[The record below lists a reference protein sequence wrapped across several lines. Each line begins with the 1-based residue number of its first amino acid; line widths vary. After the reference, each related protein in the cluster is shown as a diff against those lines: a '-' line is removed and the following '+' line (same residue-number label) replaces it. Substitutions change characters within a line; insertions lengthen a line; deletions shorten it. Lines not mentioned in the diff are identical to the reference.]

1 MRRPDRP
8 VTTKMMED
16 AIAHC
21 NQRLSSMLDAQKNY
35 HDSDVAK
42 NQPASTRALCRFRE
56 EHFAFLNAGY
66 SLGDTLKRAVVR
78 QFMRSDIEP
87 VLQSP
92 LFALHRGLR
101 DALDHG
107 GFIEYG
113 LTINFEMD
121 VTIAPNRLF
130 PIPDIPTAATYGML
144 TLEQDRPRLGT
155 RYFVYQEQH
164 FEGVL
169 WDTLKEVQSDFNL
182 PLELSVMRLSQ
193 IYLDEI
199 SDLCRRA
206 VRENRLKQEKTA
218 CKDGMS

>member
-1 MRRPDRP
+1 
-8 VTTKMMED
+8 MMED

-21 NQRLSSMLDAQKNY
+21 NQRLSSMLDAQKDY

-42 NQPASTRALCRFRE
+42 NQPALTRALRRFRE

-78 QFMRSDIEP
+78 QFMRSDVEP
-87 VLQSP
+87 GLQSP
-92 LFALHRGLR
+92 LFAFHRGLR

-113 LTINFEMD
+113 LTINIEMT
-121 VTIAPNRLF
+121 VAILPHSTF
-130 PIPDIPTAATYGML
+130 PIPDIPTAARYGML
-144 TLEQDRPRLGT
+144 KAEQEVPRLGT

-164 FEGVL
+164 LESAL
-169 WDTLKEVQSDFNL
+169 WATLKEVQSDLNL

-193 IYLDEI
+193 LYLDEI

-206 VRENRLKQEKTA
+206 VRENRLKPETTGSA
-218 CKDGMS
+218 SGDGTS